1 VAIGFKGRRLDIPK
15 VLNFLV
21 AQLIESCWA
30 KYAVV
35 LLCAPF
41 IFT

>member
-15 VLNFLV
+15 DINLIV

-35 LLCAPF
+35 SLCTPF